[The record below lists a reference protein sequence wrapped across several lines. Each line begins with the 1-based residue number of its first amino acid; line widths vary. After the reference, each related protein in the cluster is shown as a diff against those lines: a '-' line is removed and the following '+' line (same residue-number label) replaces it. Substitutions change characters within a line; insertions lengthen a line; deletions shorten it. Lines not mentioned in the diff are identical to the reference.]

1 MPAVADPGPLST
13 IIDILAVV
21 MVLIALG
28 IVSVGAIQQ
37 MIRLYQIQSVIL
49 ALLTGLVAFDLGTR
63 DPATTDVGTSVLLA
77 AFAVIIPGMLA
88 YIIEPLLAQATVPRE
103 MAPQQRLA
111 YPFLRLLSRY
121 YREEA
126 ARSIREALPVWL
138 EHGLS
143 SRRQRSSA
151 AISLLLTASAYIFAQ
166 SLLGGPGVEA
176 RSLAV
181 SMTLLMLGMFTMIN
195 RQDLISQVMGLLVMD
210 HGLFLAAVRVITLP
224 SLIATFVVSLFLYIL
239 ITLVILV
246 ILLPELHERSA
257 TIEVADQREL
267 RG

>member
-1 MPAVADPGPLST
+1 MSHSPLET
-13 IIDILAVV
+13 VIEILAVV

-37 MIRLYQIQSVIL
+37 MIRLYRIQSLIL
-49 ALLTGLVAFDLGTR
+49 ALLTGLVAFELRGQ
-63 DPATTDVGTSVLLA
+63 DPATSVALA
-77 AFAVIIPGMLA
+77 AFAVIIPAMLA
-88 YIIEPLLAQATVPRE
+88 YIIEPLLAQATVRSP
-103 MAPQQRLA
+103 MPPQERLA
-111 YPFLRLLSRY
+111 HPFLRLLSRR

-126 ARSIREALPVWL
+126 DESVRQALPVWL

-143 SRRQRSSA
+143 PRRQRSSA
-151 AISLLLTASAYIFAQ
+151 AISLLLTAVAYVLAYN
-166 SLLGGPGVEA
+166 LLGGEGTRA
-176 RSLAV
+176 AALAV

-195 RQDLISQVMGLLVMD
+195 RQDLISQIMGLLVMD
-210 HGLFLAAVRVITLP
+210 HGLFLAAVRVIPIP
-224 SLIATFVVSLFLYIL
+224 SLISTFVVSLFLYIL

-246 ILLPELHERSA
+246 FLLPELHERSA